1 MATYGQQVKLT
12 GLVAASNLSAG
23 QYCFVKAASTAGQ
36 VKLATSATS
45 AVLGVL
51 QNDPTAGQPADVCA
65 YGETKVKAVASLTF
79 GATITV
85 NSSAYAAAS
94 QTTAG
99 TVIVGRALEASATS
113 GDLIRILVDAS
124 GAKY

>member
-1 MATYGQQVKLT
+1 MATFGEQLKLT
-12 GLVAASNLSAG
+12 GLLAGADLSAK
-23 QYCFVKAASTAGQ
+23 QYCFVKAASTAGE
-36 VKLATSATS
+36 VVAATSATS

-51 QNDPTAGQPADVCA
+51 QNDPTDGQPADVCA
-65 YGETKVKAVASLTF
+65 LGETKVKAVASLTF

-85 NSSAYAAAS
+85 NASGYAAAS

-99 TVIVGRALEASATS
+99 TVIVGRVLEASATS
-113 GDLIRILVDAS
+113 GDLVKAVLSI